1 MSKNFVITIGREYGS
16 GGLEIARRVAA
27 KLGINVYDKE
37 LITSGYSAD
46 NAARC
51 QGLERRKSAAL

>member
-37 LITSGYSAD
+37 LLFLS
-46 NAARC
+46 
-51 QGLERRKSAAL
+51 